1 MGEYQSFTFN
11 NQRRDYILMP
21 IGRKRPAWAPIKRN
35 FLNVPGRPGSIL
47 LNTETEARQID
58 VPLMVKAKN
67 IADLQKVKEDLA
79 DWLVTDQPCE
89 LIFDD
94 EPDRTYLAAV
104 DGEFDSDE
112 LVNRGKGT
120 LTFICSMPYKL
131 GPTQKKVLAI
141 DGGGNLKT
149 EFRNIGSIES
159 NPIIDITVG
168 AKSPFLDVWNGDD
181 YFRLGYPV
189 GIKNKTV
196 DTEERLM
203 WEQFDNLNGW
213 DSHTGKL
220 GIFETTGT
228 IATKSG
234 YAYPTSMGSGS
245 DWHGCFMTKNIPAS
259 PTGAIADFKF
269 DAQMTFKASH
279 WNQLGKTIVMVL
291 DANDEVI
298 CQVDMSDSYIGSEY
312 TISHASIG
320 SSEFKPVPP
329 AYTLAEEH
337 GEGYGIFNQFHGH
350 FAIRRQGN
358 MWRVYCAKYTPGTEI
373 DGAAYVKTWYDTDN
387 SNPLTK
393 REPKKIA
400 IGFVAYET
408 YPEINDL
415 RISNLKFWKLHKL
428 NVDET
433 PYIFDVGDKIQIDTE
448 RSLVTINGTNAI
460 ALKDIFSTF
469 PIVKRGQ
476 NEVIVRPANVGIAE
490 LTYRERFR

>member
-1 MGEYQSFTFN
+1 MSGSFSFN
-11 NQRRDYILMP
+11 GIRKDYIFIRM
-21 IGRKRPAWAPIKRN
+21 GFNRPAFAPIERDIMKVTGLAGGHLVRT
-35 FLNVPGRPGSIL
+35 
-47 LNTETEARQID
+47 NTEVRTLE
-58 VPLMVKAKN
+58 VPVILKADDQ
-67 IADLQKVKEDLA
+67 ADLQKRKEDLA
-79 DWLVTDQPCE
+79 EWLIHDDPKE

-94 EPDRTYLAAV
+94 ETDRTYMAV
-104 DGEFDSDE
+104 IDDEADLDE
-112 LVNRGKGT
+112 LVFRGRGKI
-120 LTFICSMPYKL
+120 TFVCSMPYKL
-131 GPTQKKVLAI
+131 GNEQVKELAI
-141 DGGGNLKT
+141 ENDSLRAKFKNKGT
-149 EFRNIGSIES
+149 VES
-159 NPIIDITVG
+159 LPTIDITVG

-213 DSHTGKL
+213 ASHTGKL

-234 YAYPTSMGSGS
+234 YAYPTNMGSGS
-245 DWHGCFMTKNIPAS
+245 DWHGCFATKDIPTS

-269 DAQMTFKASH
+269 DAQMTLKASH
-279 WNQLGKTIVMVL
+279 WNQLGKTIVMAL

-320 SSEFKPVPP
+320 SAEFKPVPP

-337 GEGYGIFNQFHGH
+337 GGAYGIFNQFHGH

-373 DGAAYVKTWYDTDN
+373 DGASYVKTWYDTDS

-400 IGFVAYET
+400 IGFVSYGT
-408 YPEINDL
+408 YPAINDL
-415 RISNLKFWKLHKL
+415 RISDLKFWKLHKL

-433 PYIFDVGDKIQIDTE
+433 PYIFDIGDKIQIDTE
-448 RSLVTINGTNAI
+448 HSLVSINGSNAV
-460 ALKDIFSTF
+460 ALKDMFSRF
-469 PIVKRGQ
+469 PKVKRGD
-476 NEVIVRPANVGIAE
+476 NDIIVRPSNVGIAK
-490 LTYRERFR
+490 LTYRERYL